1 MLHHCNFPSI
11 DAGALM
17 VAKILY
23 FAGLVNQM
31 GRASEETD
39 LPQAVGD
46 VRSFLAWL
54 RLRGGKWEQQ
64 LTDDAVRVTVDK
76 QFAVPE
82 TRITNSSEIALVNTR
97 SV

>member
-1 MLHHCNFPSI
+1 
-11 DAGALM
+11 M
-17 VAKILY
+17 VKILY
-23 FAGLVNQM
+23 FAGLVNQL

-39 LPQAVGD
+39 LPQTVGD

-64 LTDDAVRVTVDK
+64 LTDDALRVTLDR

-82 TRITNSSEIALVNTR
+82 ARITNSSEIALVNTR

>member
-1 MLHHCNFPSI
+1 M
-11 DAGALM
+11 M
-17 VAKILY
+17 AKILY
-23 FAGLVNQM
+23 FAGLVNQL

-39 LPQAVGD
+39 IPQAVGD

-54 RLRGGKWEQQ
+54 RLRRGKWEQQ
-64 LTDDAVRVTVDK
+64 LTNDAVRVTVDR
-76 QFAVPE
+76 QFAIPE